1 MIVSNL
7 FGLSTLKVSI
17 ESKEQTV
24 FRNAKGRTVFFD
36 FFLLFAGSGRRKRDI
51 EEGETYERRQI
62 KFSRLHNN
70 INFQEN
76 LK

>member
-36 FFLLFAGSGRRKRDI
+36 FFLFCLQVQDVERGTLKRVRPMKED
-51 EEGETYERRQI
+51 
-62 KFSRLHNN
+62 KL
-70 INFQEN
+70 NFPDSIIT
-76 LK
+76 